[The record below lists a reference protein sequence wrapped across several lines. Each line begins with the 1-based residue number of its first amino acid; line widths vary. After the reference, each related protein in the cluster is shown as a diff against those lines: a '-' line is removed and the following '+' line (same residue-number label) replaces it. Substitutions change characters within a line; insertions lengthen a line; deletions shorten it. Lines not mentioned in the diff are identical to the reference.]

1 MAASAPVVVASV
13 PVVAVSAW
21 ELAPVVA
28 VSALAVVVAAAE
40 LNLVVALAPRFAR

>member
-1 MAASAPVVVASV
+1 VAVWVAASAPVVVASV
-13 PVVAVSAW
+13 
-21 ELAPVVA
+21 PVVA